1 MRVRNLLGL
10 SALAAI
16 GIAASLA
23 PGGDTASAADKRP
36 HRAKPTVV
44 LVHGAFADASSWNGV
59 VAGLQSR
66 GYPVIAPANP
76 LRGLSSDADYL
87 KRLLATV
94 AGPVVLVGHSYG
106 GAVITNAAVNNPNVK
121 DLVYV
126 AAFAPEA
133 GETALGLSNQFPG
146 STLGDALAPP
156 VPLGDG
162 THDLYIRQD
171 AFHGQFAA
179 DVPRQAAAL
188 SAATQRPI
196 RDAALGE
203 GSGIPAWKTIPS
215 WFVLAGAD
223 KNIPIA
229 AQKFM
234 ADRAGSRRTIT
245 VDGASHSIAVSHPRA
260 VTDLINKAATTN

>member
-1 MRVRNLLGL
+1 MRIRNLLSL
-10 SALAAI
+10 SALAAV
-16 GIAASLA
+16 GIVASL
-23 PGGDTASAADKRP
+23 GGSGTASADDRHHGP
-36 HRAKPTVV
+36 KPTVV
-44 LVHGAFADASSWNGV
+44 LVHGAFADSSSWNGV
-59 VAGLQSR
+59 VSRLQKR
-66 GYPVIAPANP
+66 GFPVIAPANP
-76 LRGLSSDADYL
+76 LRGLSSDAEYL
-87 KRLLATV
+87 KRLLATIS
-94 AGPVVLVGHSYG
+94 GPVVLVGHSYG
-106 GAVITNAAVNNPNVK
+106 GAVITNAAAGNPNVK

-133 GETALGLSNQFPG
+133 GETALGLSSQFPG

-171 AFHGQFAA
+171 AFRDQFAA
-179 DVPRQAAAL
+179 DVPAAAAAL

-203 GSGIPAWKTIPS
+203 GSGTPAWKSIPS

-223 KNIPIA
+223 RNIPIA

-234 ADRAGSRRTIT
+234 ADRAGSRRTVT
-245 VDGASHSIAVSHPRA
+245 VEAASHSVAVSHPGA
-260 VTDLINKAATTN
+260 VADLIVEAATAN